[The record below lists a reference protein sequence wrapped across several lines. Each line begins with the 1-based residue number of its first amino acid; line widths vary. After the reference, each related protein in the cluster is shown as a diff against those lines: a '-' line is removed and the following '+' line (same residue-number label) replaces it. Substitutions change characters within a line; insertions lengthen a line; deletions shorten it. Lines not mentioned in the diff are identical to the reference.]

1 MASEQS
7 VEILIDLAIK
17 VSTRKVQYFEC
28 IKKKKG
34 FRFFKNNPD
43 IIKNTIA
50 NMDNNVFLTPLDHS
64 KTLQTDEIKYDDN
77 KIANAFK
84 VELEKRYPDIY
95 KQIF

>member
-64 KTLQTDEIKYDDN
+64 KTLQAGEIKLDEK

-84 VELEKRYPDIY
+84 MELEKIYPDIY